1 MGYKKMNAMTILEYL
16 ESTNDIAVAI
26 RLFIAMF
33 FGSLIGWE
41 RIVTRHS
48 AGIKTFAL
56 VSLGSAVATALNIYL
71 AYLPDVSADVSRIPA
86 GVVSGI
92 GFLGAGTILVTGRQQ
107 IKGLTTAASL
117 WVTSCMG
124 MAIGGGYLV
133 IGIVCFALVM
143 IANIILIHLSQHVEE
158 NSKYMSVYVE
168 VNKNHGV
175 NKLTKVLAEE
185 KCTISSMTKSKEKTL
200 QSSDAAIIANI
211 DLDRRRPHKEILDL
225 LSGLEFVNY
234 VEEI

>member
-1 MGYKKMNAMTILEYL
+1 MSIAAVIDFL
-16 ESTNDIAVAI
+16 ESPQDIAVAI
-26 RLFIAMF
+26 RLVIATL

-41 RIVTRHS
+41 RVVKRHS

-56 VSLGSAVATALNIYL
+56 VSLGSAIATALNIFL
-71 AYLPDVSADVSRIPA
+71 AMEPGLDADVSRIPA

-124 MAIGGGYLV
+124 MAIGGGYLI

-143 IANIILIHLSQHVEE
+143 LANVVLMGLSNIVEE
-158 NSKYMSVYVE
+158 YSKYISIYIE
-168 VNKNHGV
+168 VNKSGGV
-175 NKLTKVLAEE
+175 KKLNKWIAEE
-185 KCTISSMTKSKEKTL
+185 GFTVRSMTKSKEKTL
-200 QSSDAAIIANI
+200 QSSDAALIVDI
-211 DLDRRRPHKEILDL
+211 DFDKIRAHKEILDIL
-225 LSGLEFVNY
+225 NSFDYVGY

>member
-1 MGYKKMNAMTILEYL
+1 MNEVIEFL
-16 ESTNDIAVAI
+16 ESSRDVAVAI
-26 RLFIAMF
+26 RLVIATL

-41 RIVTRHS
+41 RVVKRHS

-56 VSLGSAVATALNIYL
+56 VSLGSAIATSLNIFL
-71 AYLPDVSADVSRIPA
+71 ALEPGLNADVSRIPA

-124 MAIGGGYLV
+124 MAIGGGYLI
-133 IGIVCFALVM
+133 IGIACFALVM
-143 IANIILIHLSQHVEE
+143 IANVVLVNLSKVVEE
-158 NSKYMSVYVE
+158 HSRYISLYIE
-168 VNKNHGV
+168 VNKNGGV
-175 NKLTKVLAEE
+175 KKLNKWISDEGFKVA
-185 KCTISSMTKSKEKTL
+185 SMTKSKEKTL
-200 QSSDAAIIANI
+200 QSSDAALIVDI
-211 DLDRRRPHKEILDL
+211 DFDKIRSHREILDTL
-225 LSGLEFVNY
+225 NSFDYVGY

>member
-1 MGYKKMNAMTILEYL
+1 MGAQEILEFL
-16 ESTNDIAVAI
+16 EGSSDMAAAI
-26 RLFIAMF
+26 RLVLATL

-41 RIVTRHS
+41 RVVKRHS

-56 VSLGSAVATALNIYL
+56 VSLGSAVATSLNIYL
-71 AYLPDVSADVSRIPA
+71 AMIPGLSADVSRIPA

-124 MAIGGGYLV
+124 MAIGGGYMIV
-133 IGIVCFALVM
+133 GFVCFLLIM
-143 IANIILIHLSQHVEE
+143 LANVVLMNLSRIVEE
-158 NSKYMSVYVE
+158 TSKYISIYIE
-168 VNKNHGV
+168 VNKDGGAR
-175 NKLTKVLAEE
+175 KLTKWIREQGYSV
-185 KCTISSMTKSKEKTL
+185 SSMTKSKEKTL
-200 QSSDAAIIANI
+200 QSSDAALIVDI
-211 DLDRRRPHKEILDL
+211 DFDKKRSHKEILALLNDL
-225 LSGLEFVNY
+225 EYVSY